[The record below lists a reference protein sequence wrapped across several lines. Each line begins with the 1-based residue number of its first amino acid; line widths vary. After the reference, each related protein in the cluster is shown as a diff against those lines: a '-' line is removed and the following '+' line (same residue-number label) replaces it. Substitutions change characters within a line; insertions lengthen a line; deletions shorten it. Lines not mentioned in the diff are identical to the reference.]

1 MTHRRP
7 TLPASDASVYG
18 AASSPRADDA
28 ELLSLV
34 DASGRPLPC
43 SAPRAMVHRAG
54 LWHRSFHCWLVRLG
68 PQGLVLLLQRRAWAK
83 ATWPGAW
90 DVSAAGHYLAG
101 EGLAGGCRE
110 IAEELGIRVE
120 ASALTWLG
128 RHREV
133 VRYAS
138 GLRDREYQD
147 VYVLYDDR
155 PLGAYAPDPEE
166 VIGLALVEAG
176 APPSPPERCA
186 GCGSPRACGTA
197 RGGRN
202 GAGPSRGTPWSLGS
216 AAIIAGSLAVRRA
229 CCAPGRYRRG
239 GNEER
244 APGASAPPMNEP
256 AIAAGTRMSGW
267 PSRSASIAP
276 IKAPT
281 MAPSKPAQPPTRGR
295 SFLPGVSGHGAPSRD
310 RFLTIMARGVAAREG

>member
-1 MTHRRP
+1 MTHRCP

-34 DASGRPLPC
+34 DASGHPLPC

-68 PQGLVLLLQRRAWAK
+68 PQGPVLLLQRRAWAK

-166 VIGLALVEAG
+166 VIGLALVAAG
-176 APPSPPERCA
+176 A
-186 GCGSPRACGTA
+186 
-197 RGGRN
+197 
-202 GAGPSRGTPWSLGS
+202 L
-216 AAIIAGSLAVRRA
+216 AAL
-229 CCAPGRYRRG
+229 
-239 GNEER
+239 
-244 APGASAPPMNEP
+244 
-256 AIAAGTRMSGW
+256 AAGTMRRVWVPARLWDGQGW
-267 PSRSASIAP
+267 QERRWPIPRHALVTRVGSYYRWVARGAARLLRPRALPSRWERRASA
-276 IKAPT
+276 
-281 MAPSKPAQPPTRGR
+281 RC
-295 SFLPGVSGHGAPSRD
+295 
-310 RFLTIMARGVAAREG
+310 